1 MWQTEFFFILDH
13 FLPFYPPNNPEN
25 QNFENMKKH
34 LEISSLYVSVPKIM
48 IISHTIPEIQCKTC
62 NFYFSFWAI
71 FCLFT
76 PLITQKINIFKI
88 WKKKKHLEIS
98 SFVYRCVY
106 TKNNDHMMYCYWDMV
121 HDRRTDRK
129 SDIARGV
136 PHLKM
141 WRQSQHKEEIW
152 EKSYEYLENSKANH
166 IKSFA
171 HGQYVNIMM
180 QDPVIDYF
188 QIRVYLI
195 N

>member
-1 MWQTEFFFILDH
+1 MQFLFFILGY
-13 FLPFYPPNNPEN
+13 FLPVYSPNNPKN
-25 QNFENMKKH
+25 QYFQNM
-34 LEISSLYVSVPKIM
+34 
-48 IISHTIPEIQCKTC
+48 
-62 NFYFSFWAI
+62 
-71 FCLFT
+71 
-76 PLITQKINIFKI
+76 
-88 WKKKKHLEIS
+88 KKKKHLEIS
-98 SFVYRCVY
+98 SFVYTCVY